1 MSIRIAVKT
10 FPGRKKPSLVI
21 EEGAERI
28 IVATFQD
35 DAAAEMYQKILGGNL
50 IVEGKSLKNYKE
62 RGKHE
67 RENREGD
74 SEVSGD

>member
-21 EEGAERI
+21 EEGTEGI

-35 DAAAEMYQKILGGNL
+35 DATAEMYQKILGGNL

-62 RGKHE
+62 REKYEGNNQE
-67 RENREGD
+67 RD
-74 SEVSGD
+74 

>member
-21 EEGAERI
+21 EEGTEGI
-28 IVATFQD
+28 IVATFQ
-35 DAAAEMYQKILGGNL
+35 L

-62 RGKHE
+62 CEKHE

>member
-10 FPGRKKPSLVI
+10 FPGRKKPNLVI
-21 EEGAERI
+21 EEGTEGI

-35 DAAAEMYQKILGGNL
+35 NAAAEMYQKILGGNL

-62 RGKHE
+62 REKYE

-74 SEVSGD
+74 PEVSGA

>member
-21 EEGAERI
+21 EEGTEGI

-62 RGKHE
+62 CEKHE

-74 SEVSGD
+74 SEVSRD

>member
-1 MSIRIAVKT
+1 MSIRIAVRT
-10 FPGRKKPSLVI
+10 FPNRKKPSLVI
-21 EEGAERI
+21 EDGAEGI

-62 RGKHE
+62 REKHE

-74 SEVSGD
+74 SEVSRD

>member
-21 EEGAERI
+21 EEGTEGI

-50 IVEGKSLKNYKE
+50 IVEGKSM
-62 RGKHE
+62 
-67 RENREGD
+67 
-74 SEVSGD
+74 V

>member
-21 EEGAERI
+21 EEGTEGI

-62 RGKHE
+62 REKHE

-74 SEVSGD
+74 SEVSRA

>member
-21 EEGAERI
+21 EEGTEGI

-62 RGKHE
+62 REKHE
-67 RENREGD
+67 GNNQAGD
-74 SEVSGD
+74 

>member
-21 EEGAERI
+21 EEGTEGI
-28 IVATFQD
+28 VVATFQD

-50 IVEGKSLKNYKE
+50 IVEGKSLKNCKE
-62 RGKHE
+62 REKHE
-67 RENREGD
+67 RENRKGD
-74 SEVSGD
+74 SEV